1 MDFDVIQ
8 RLNRECFEHLYYKNL
23 EKLDEMGKFSNMCAL
38 PILTQKDVNKKPH
51 SNEWDWRKNK
61 KCPEIFYFHLL
72 PIFWRRVDIDAPQRD
87 ASSKKEK
94 NIT

>member
-1 MDFDVIQ
+1 MNETEEKI
-8 RLNRECFEHLYYKNL
+8 KNVL
-23 EKLDEMGKFSNMCAL
+23 RF
-38 PILTQKDVNKKPH
+38 
-51 SNEWDWRKNK
+51 
-61 KCPEIFYFHLL
+61 FYFHLL